1 MTLLPISADSSDSI
15 PEVAICTARFHE
27 HDGVV
32 GRHVIDTVHRVQLQR
47 AVVFTVFQDGIFGV
61 STKEEVIVQQW
72 DKPETSWKLDAEVA
86 WVPQGLQI
94 ARNRLLVLELKDG
107 SEEIRSWRIR
117 VFDISVVRNGV
128 AQQIFEDEMQ
138 QLRFIDSVDMLHAP
152 VKPFYAPFWEDRV
165 DEKGVHFGFKT
176 LLLMHTE
183 IGDNLWHCDFRLDTE
198 INEDGDMEERL
209 TIDGT
214 YILGQARDER
224 STQFVD
230 GFALGPKASRIVW
243 TSENGVTRIRSDWT
257 DENMSDSRLL
267 NLRSIPASIP
277 RLLVFD
283 ELVGVL
289 LLSDT
294 ATHHSLNYFI

>member
-1 MTLLPISADSSDSI
+1 MSSDSSNSI

-27 HDGVV
+27 RDGVV
-32 GRHVIDTVHRVQLQR
+32 GKQVIDTVNTVQLQG
-47 AVVFTVFQDGIFGV
+47 AVIFTVFQDGIFGV
-61 STKEEVIVQQW
+61 TTEKEVIVQQW
-72 DKPETSWKLDAEVA
+72 DKPKTRWKLDAEVA
-86 WVPQGLQI
+86 WVPRGLQI
-94 ARNRLLVLELKDG
+94 ARNRLLVLERKDDA
-107 SEEIRSWRIR
+107 EEIKSWRIR
-117 VFDISVVRNGV
+117 VFDISVVRNEV
-128 AQQIFEDEMQ
+128 AQQISEDEMQ

-152 VKPFYAPFWEDRV
+152 VEPFYAPYWEDRIG
-165 DEKGVHFGFKT
+165 EGGVHFGFKT

-198 INEDGDMEERL
+198 INEDGDVKERL

-214 YILGQARDER
+214 YIVGQTRDER
-224 STQFVD
+224 PTQFVD

-257 DENMSDSRLL
+257 DDNASDSREL
-267 NLRSIPASIP
+267 NMRSRPASIP

-283 ELVGVL
+283 ELVGIL